1 LKGIYDK
8 AREIKD
14 EIKAA
19 NHDYTTLTKMG
30 ITQITGMLAE
40 IGKKIE

>member
-1 LKGIYDK
+1 LKEVCSQVK
-8 AREIKD
+8 QVKEEIKIGN
-14 EIKAA
+14 ENYAE
-19 NHDYTTLTKMG
+19 LVRMG